1 MPTGARDTHRR
12 PTAPRH
18 TAATRHNERA
28 FPPHTAEAASQAR
41 DPTRPQ
47 QAPGVLASDAGSAAQ
62 ADAAVG
68 EAGVGVWRGHAPV
81 KWK

>member
-1 MPTGARDTHRR
+1 MPTGARYTDRRR
-12 PTAPRH
+12 PAPRH

-41 DPTRPQ
+41 DPTWPH
-47 QAPGVLASDAGSAAQ
+47 APGVLASDAGSAAQ

-68 EAGVGVWRGHAPV
+68 EAGVGVWRGHAPRQ
-81 KWK
+81 WK